1 MLTYKQQIRA
11 ERIRRLE
18 FLLALVANEQ
28 LKRGWRGGP
37 AAVALRRQWWFRWKA
52 ELRKLYA
59 REVQGEAASG

>member
-18 FLLALVANEQ
+18 SLLVLVANEQ
-28 LKRGWRGGP
+28 LKTGWRGGP

-59 REVQGEAASG
+59 CEAREVVNG